1 MLPKCT
7 RPEVKNADKLLKL
20 ELELGDEMRTVVSGI
35 AEYYRPEDL
44 VGKNLVLVANLKPV
58 KLRGILSQGMILAA
72 SDDEDNLVLVTV
84 DNDIKSGSRVG

>member
-1 MLPKCT
+1 
-7 RPEVKNADKLLKL
+7 
-20 ELELGDEMRTVVSGI
+20 MRTVVSGK
-35 AEYYRPEDL
+35 EYYRPEDL